1 MNPVFWLLVII
12 GLVILWF
19 IISFVFIPL
28 GRVLLK
34 KWKKTLKILNTET
47 EEINDDEKGEEL
59 NG

>member
-12 GLVILWF
+12 TVIILWF

-34 KWKKTLKILNTET
+34 KWDKTLEILNKEDKN
-47 EEINDDEKGEEL
+47 EKEKGTHE
-59 NG
+59 

>member
-47 EEINDDEKGEEL
+47 EEINDYEKEK
-59 NG
+59 N